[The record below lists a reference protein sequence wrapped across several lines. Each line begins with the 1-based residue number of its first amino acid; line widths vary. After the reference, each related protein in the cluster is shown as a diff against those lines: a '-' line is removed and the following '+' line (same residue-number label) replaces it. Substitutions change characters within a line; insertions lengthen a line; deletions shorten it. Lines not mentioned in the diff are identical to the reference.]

1 MRVEHWRIFHF
12 PFSIFHLNVGVT
24 ANGTNHFVTVG
35 SNTSEVVF
43 QRIHPDD
50 FDFDGLPNALDP
62 NPYQPEANAGFNQTD
77 AWAMLAFPSN
87 ATEIAALGYVD
98 WAGLRSFEPN
108 RRQISLWFGSEMNA
122 WPACLTFGDVQVMC
136 DGTEEVFF
144 AFDCGAHYAFSMP
157 GCELAG
163 VWLYGVWCTWFGPDW
178 WYGPYETNL
187 GDVTIHLDTMG
198 SGWIGTTA
206 EVSVDGLD
214 GSHFFPNDSKNVT
227 AVVTNCHEDAYIDC
241 TWSGGDGVTFSN
253 RHSLTTTV
261 GWHSSDS
268 VEWATNYVDLVTTYK
283 GGYAVTNHCAFTVG
297 TQTEPTPAIELICP
311 TNMFLNSI
319 LYSNYVERIY
329 PASVKVAAP
338 HGIRGRLCLDVDAN
352 SGIRLY
358 ADRERTAG
366 MPQEIAVEI
375 SEVGE
380 YGTNVSFFVTCPYLG
395 TGRIQASLFLTDG
408 TEKNAHVDV
417 LIIEPER
424 RLVMDEHDE
433 RTGIIVNPSRLVY
446 GTNAVLKVGVHQAGH
461 AFNPM
466 HYTEGNCIELYF
478 VGRIIPANVK
488 AFYHERGIV
497 IAKDLKDKRLVAHEI
512 GHAFGLSDCYVRNDN
527 KVQMVC
533 ATEPVGRGT
542 FESTG
547 RDWGDETSHGFYT
560 AGDTNEEVLRKLL
573 MCGYLDLWDMGGDI
587 PDNWILSLEKKA
599 TRPDQIF
606 RSSVGARQVESKTN
620 QEIYSK

>member
-1 MRVEHWRIFHF
+1 MG
-12 PFSIFHLNVGVT
+12 VGV
-24 ANGTNHFVTVG
+24 AVASYGVVRGSKLLARNARKLAAVSLVG

-43 QRIHPDD
+43 QRVHPDD

-108 RRQISLWFGSEMNA
+108 RRQISLRFGSEMNA

-144 AFDCGAHYAFSMP
+144 ALDSGVHYAFSMP

-163 VWLYGVWCTWFGPDW
+163 VGLYGVWYTGFGPDW
-178 WYGPYETNL
+178 WYGPYETNQ

-227 AVVTNCHEDAYIDC
+227 AVVTNCHEDAYIDS

-253 RHSLTTTV
+253 RHSLATTV

-297 TQTEPTPAIELICP
+297 TQTESTPALELTCS
-311 TNMFLNSI
+311 TNMFLNST
-319 LYSNYVERIY
+319 LYSNYVERVY
-329 PASVKVAAP
+329 PASVKVTAP
-338 HGIRGRLCLDVDAN
+338 HGARGRLWLDADEN

-366 MPQEIAVEI
+366 MPDEIKA
-375 SEVGE
+375 
-380 YGTNVSFFVTCPYLG
+380 
-395 TGRIQASLFLTDG
+395 RD
-408 TEKNAHVDV
+408 
-417 LIIEPER
+417 
-424 RLVMDEHDE
+424 
-433 RTGIIVNPSRLVY
+433 
-446 GTNAVLKVGVHQAGH
+446 
-461 AFNPM
+461 
-466 HYTEGNCIELYF
+466 CIELYF
-478 VGRIIPANVK
+478 VGSINPGEMA
-488 AFYHERGIV
+488 AFHHPKGIV
-497 IAKDLKDKRLVAHEI
+497 ISRKGVGSFVVAHEL
-512 GHAFGLSDCYVRNDN
+512 GHALGLKDCYARNKA
-527 KVQMVC
+527 KVMIGKGNMPVQRGMFS
-533 ATEPVGRGT
+533 TE
-542 FESTG
+542 G
-547 RDWGDETSHGFYT
+547 RDWGTETSHGFYGV
-560 AGDTNEEVLRKLL
+560 GDSLEKMLHSML
-573 MCGYLDLWDMGGDI
+573 MCGNLDGWGFGVDI
-587 PDNWILSLEKKA
+587 PDDWIESLEA
-599 TRPDQIF
+599 GTLSPDQTTHAP
-606 RSSVGARQVESKTN
+606 VGARIMESRTDA
-620 QEIYSK
+620 EIYSK